1 MKIIKKVL
9 DVNTKQFF
17 QMYVNIVTGIIKT
30 DLSPKEKEVLACF
43 LSLDENIIKD
53 DIINPLSRKMVMEEL
68 NIKPAGLTNYITS
81 MVEQKVFKKDP
92 ITKRYS
98 LNPFLNLKERENVK
112 YEIIIN
118 NVDKKQ

>member
-17 QMYVNIVTGIIKT
+17 QIYVNIVTGIIKT

>member
-17 QMYVNIVTGIIKT
+17 QIYVNIVTGIIKT

-98 LNPFLNLKERENVK
+98 LNPFLNLKERESVK